1 MRPVAQAGQSGWPEQ
16 IGSDAVKSIRT
27 MLIQLGLL
35 AALSATAGLAAA
47 QPAGGQGGP
56 RKPPQE
62 ALDACASLAAGQACQ
77 FSSPRGSVAGT
88 CWAPEGKPLACKPK
102 DAPEGGASQK
112 GR

>member
-16 IGSDAVKSIRT
+16 IGSGSVKSIRS
-27 MLIQLGLL
+27 MVIQFGPL
-35 AALSATAGLAAA
+35 AALSATAGLVAA
-47 QPAGGQGGP
+47 QPTGGQCGP

-62 ALDACASLAAGQACQ
+62 ALDACASLTAGQACE
-77 FSSPRGSVAGT
+77 FTSPRGTAAGT

-102 DAPEGGASQK
+102 DAPDGGGSPR